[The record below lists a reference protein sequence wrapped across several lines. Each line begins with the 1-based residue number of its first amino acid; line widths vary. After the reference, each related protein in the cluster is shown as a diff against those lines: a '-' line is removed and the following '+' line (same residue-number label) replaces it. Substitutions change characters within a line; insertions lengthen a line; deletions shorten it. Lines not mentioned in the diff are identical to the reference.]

1 MSGTISYPPNL
12 ASFVNGVETNPPKPK
27 NSGDGQSIG
36 APTTPSASRG
46 IVSNTTIDQMNNAL
60 AHACDFA
67 QDIKKSIGLKKF
79 IKSIAQSIRK
89 AIRAIKRFLG
99 LSDNSGLVS
108 TIIQKLS
115 AIAKEIRNFVKEYVV
130 PVQDFLK
137 DVVGF
142 VQWAIQTIQ
151 WILSLPAKF
160 IQLLADCLK
169 KVMSAIAS
177 VFQDALAE
185 AAAADKA
192 EADAELIA
200 SGGTPVPPGPG
211 MDELISQAKDTLKAG
226 QEAIKSVTS
235 TVGQAV
241 SIATTTVA
249 AVNATAA
256 AISGAST
263 LSSGASSLVTSPT
276 SLTDT
281 TNATKAVSA
290 IQAANAT
297 PAQTQASASSAT
309 TPANSKNTV

>member
-1 MSGTISYPPNL
+1 MSGTIPYPPNL
-12 ASFVNGVETNPPKPK
+12 ASFVNGVETNPPAPK
-27 NSGDGQSIG
+27 NSGDGQSAG
-36 APTTPSASRG
+36 APTTPSTSRG
-46 IVSNTTIDQMNNAL
+46 ILSNTTIDQMNNAL

-79 IKSIAQSIRK
+79 IKSIAQAIRK

-99 LSDNSGLVS
+99 LSDNSGLIS

-115 AIAKEIRNFVKEYVV
+115 AIAKEVRNFVKEYVV

-142 VQWAIQTIQ
+142 VQWAIATIQ

-160 IQLLADCLK
+160 IQLLSDCLK
-169 KVMSAIAS
+169 KVMAAIAS
-177 VFQDALAE
+177 VFQDALAD
-185 AAAADKA
+185 AAAADQA
-192 EADAELIA
+192 EANSELLA
-200 SGGTPVPPGPG
+200 AGGTPPLPQPGIT
-211 MDELISQAKDTLKAG
+211 ELISQAKDTLKAG
-226 QEAIKSVTS
+226 QEAVAAVTS

-241 SIATTTVA
+241 LVATTTVA
-249 AVNATAA
+249 AVSATAA
-256 AISGAST
+256 AVSGAST
-263 LSSGASSLVTSPT
+263 LSTSASALVTSPT

-281 TNATKAVSA
+281 TNATQSVST

>member
-1 MSGTISYPPNL
+1 MTGTIPYTPNL
-12 ASFVNGVETNPPKPK
+12 ASFVNGVETNPPTPK
-27 NSGDGQSIG
+27 NSGDGQSAG

-46 IVSNTTIDQMNNAL
+46 ILSNTTIDQMNNSL

-67 QDIKKSIGLKKF
+67 QDIKKSIGLKKY

-99 LSDNSGLVS
+99 LSDNSGLIS

-115 AIAKEIRNFVKEYVV
+115 AIAKDVRNFIKEYIT
-130 PVQDFLK
+130 PIQKFLK

-142 VQWAIQTIQ
+142 IKWATATIQ

-160 IQLLADCLK
+160 IQMLSDCLR
-169 KVMSAIAS
+169 KVIAAITS
-177 VFQDALAE
+177 VFKDALAE
-185 AAAADKA
+185 AAAADQA
-192 EADAELIA
+192 EADAELLA
-200 SGGTPVPPGPG
+200 AGGTPPEPEPGIE
-211 MDELISQAKDTLKAG
+211 ELIAQAKDTIKAG
-226 QEAIKSVTS
+226 QEAVNAVTS

-241 SIATTTVA
+241 LVATTATA
-249 AVNATAA
+249 AVGATAA
-256 AISGAST
+256 AVSGAST
-263 LSSGASSLVTSPT
+263 LSTSAAALVTAPT

-281 TNATKAVSA
+281 TNATQSVSA

-309 TPANSKNTV
+309 TPANPKNTV

>member
-1 MSGTISYPPNL
+1 MAGTIPYPPNL
-12 ASFVNGVETNPPKPK
+12 ASFVNGAETNPPAPK
-27 NSGDGQSIG
+27 NSGDGQSAG
-36 APTTPSASRG
+36 APTTPSTSRG
-46 IVSNTTIDQMNNAL
+46 ILSNTTIDQMNNAL

-99 LSDNSGLVS
+99 LSDNSGLIS

-115 AIAKEIRNFVKEYVV
+115 AIAKEVRNFIKEYVV

-169 KVMSAIAS
+169 KVMAAIAS
-177 VFQDALAE
+177 VFQDALAD
-185 AAAADKA
+185 AAAADQA
-192 EADAELIA
+192 EADADLLA
-200 SGGTPVPPGPG
+200 AGGTPAPPGPG
-211 MDELISQAKDTLKAG
+211 MDELIAQAKDTLKAG
-226 QEAIKSVTS
+226 QEAVTAVTS

-241 SIATTTVA
+241 SVATTTVA
-249 AVNATAA
+249 AVSATAA
-256 AISGAST
+256 AVSGAST
-263 LSSGASSLVTSPT
+263 LSPGATALVTGPT

-281 TNATKAVSA
+281 TNATQSVSA

-309 TPANSKNTV
+309 TPADPKKTP

>member
-1 MSGTISYPPNL
+1 MSGTIPYPPNL
-12 ASFVNGVETNPPKPK
+12 AAFINGAETNPPTPK
-27 NSGDGQSIG
+27 NSGDGQSTG
-36 APTTPSASRG
+36 TPTTPGTSRG

-99 LSDNSGLVS
+99 LSDNSGLIS
-108 TIIQKLS
+108 SIIQKLS
-115 AIAKEIRNFVKEYVV
+115 AIAKEVRNFIKEYVV

-142 VQWAIQTIQ
+142 VLWAIQTIQ

-169 KVMSAIAS
+169 KVMAAIAS
-177 VFQDALAE
+177 VFQDALAD

-192 EADAELIA
+192 EADADLLA
-200 SGGTPVPPGPG
+200 AGGTPVPPGPG
-211 MDELISQAKDTLKAG
+211 MTELIAQAKDTLKAG
-226 QEAIKSVTS
+226 QEAVTAVTS

-241 SIATTTVA
+241 SVATTTVA
-249 AVNATAA
+249 AVSATAA
-256 AISGAST
+256 AVSGAST
-263 LSSGASSLVTSPT
+263 LSTGALALVTSPT

-281 TNATKAVSA
+281 TNATQSVSA

-297 PAQTQASASSAT
+297 PAKTQASASSAT
-309 TPANSKNTV
+309 TPANSKDTI